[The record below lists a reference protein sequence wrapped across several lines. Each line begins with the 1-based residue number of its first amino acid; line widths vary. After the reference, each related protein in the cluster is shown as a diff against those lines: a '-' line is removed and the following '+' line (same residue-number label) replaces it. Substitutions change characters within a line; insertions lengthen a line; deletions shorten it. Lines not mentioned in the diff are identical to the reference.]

1 MLAEPECGSHRF
13 DVQVSGDVSQM
24 LGRDLE
30 SLLERAR
37 KSKKELGDEFV
48 SVEHLLLAFAGD
60 RRFGQGLLK
69 EQGVTEKVLEKA
81 VKEVRGAQKVTDQ
94 GGQGGEDGGG
104 WGGWGVKGGWGG
116 VGSTRPMWGDGV
128 SLSFTPF

>member
-1 MLAEPECGSHRF
+1 
-13 DVQVSGDVSQM
+13 M

-69 EQGVTEKVLEKA
+69 EQGVTEKILEKA

-94 GGQGGEDGGG
+94 GEEGAEAAQGLC
-104 WGGWGVKGGWGG
+104 GVAG
-116 VGSTRPMWGDGV
+116 
-128 SLSFTPF
+128 